1 MDRHTLMKIT
11 DQLDSSDVASLC
23 FLCRDVVHTK
33 NLEEVDDAKDLFN
46 RLEERGLLEDCAFL
60 DELLCTV
67 GREDLRR
74 LLLTNRQCAAETDAT
89 PMLSNY
95 RVMLYNIYNDITQD
109 NMERMKF
116 LLSGDLGRRQIEKCK
131 TVLDIFIEME
141 KTGTLLSDTN
151 LGKLHSILRDVDRQ
165 VALTVEKHINAR
177 PQAQAQAPPPSGFI
191 MNYRHVN
198 NNLPLVS
205 ISETQPSDKRGLIS
219 FDAKKSNKPDHSDQ
233 AEYYAMNRNPHGL
246 CVIVSNE
253 DFLGPNLRNRS
264 GTRQDEVALESVFS
278 RLGFKVSV
286 HRNLAAEQIRQTLKE
301 LAQINFSDDDA
312 LVVCLLSH
320 GENGCVFGTDEQK
333 VPIPDLTAPFTSVRA
348 PTLAGKPKLFFI
360 QACQG
365 AGYQTGSLPCPPRP
379 SESSDDEQS
388 RFETDAGPIRGETVP
403 SDADF
408 LFGMATVP
416 QCVSFRSKVTGSIY
430 IQELCKQ
437 LQRSA
442 ESPKKEDILTILTRV
457 NREVSKG
464 EYLKFKQMPQPKYT
478 LTKTLVL
485 RFADAGQ
492 VQPS

>member
-11 DQLDSSDVASLC
+11 DELDSSDVASLC
-23 FLCRDVVHTK
+23 FLCRDVVKTK

-60 DELLCTV
+60 AELLSTV

-74 LLLTNRQCAAETDAT
+74 LLLTNSQCAAETDAT
-89 PMLSNY
+89 PMLCDY
-95 RVMLYNIYNDITQD
+95 RVMLYNIYNDITRD
-109 NMERMKF
+109 NMDRMKF
-116 LLSGDLGRRQIEKCK
+116 LLSDDIGRRQLEECK

-141 KTGTLLSDTN
+141 KATLLSNTN
-151 LGKLHSILRDVDRQ
+151 LGKLHSILQDVDRQ
-165 VALTVEKHINAR
+165 VASTVEKHVNAR
-177 PQAQAQAPPPSGFI
+177 PQAPPSSGFI
-191 MNYRHVN
+191 MNYRHIN
-198 NNLPLVS
+198 NNFPLVS
-205 ISETQPSDKRGLIS
+205 ISETQPSDKRGHIS
-219 FDAKKSNKPDHSDQ
+219 FDAKKSNTPNLSDQ
-233 AEYYAMNRNPHGL
+233 TEYYAMNRNPHGF

-253 DFLGPNLRNRS
+253 DFLGIKLQKRS
-264 GTRQDEVALESVFS
+264 GTRQDEVALESVFFK
-278 RLGFKVSV
+278 LGFTVVV
-286 HRNLAAEQIRQTLKE
+286 HRNLAAEQIRRTLKE
-301 LAQINFSDDDA
+301 LAQRNFSDDDA

-320 GENGCVFGTDEQK
+320 GETGSVYGSDGQM
-333 VPIPDLTAPFTSVRA
+333 VPIRDLTVPFTSVRA

-365 AGYQTGSLPCPPRP
+365 TFYQKGSLPCPPRP
-379 SESSDDEQS
+379 RESSDDEQS

-403 SDADF
+403 SEADF

-416 QCVSFRSKVTGSIY
+416 EYVSFRSKVTGSIY
-430 IQELCKQ
+430 IQELCNQ

-442 ESPKKEDILTILTRV
+442 ESHKDEDILTILTRV

-464 EYLKFKQMPQPKYT
+464 EYSRYKQMPQPKYT

-492 VQPS
+492 VPPS

>member
-1 MDRHTLMKIT
+1 MDRPTLMKIT
-11 DQLDSSDVASLC
+11 DELDSSDVACLC

-33 NLEEVDDAKDLFN
+33 NIEEVNDAKDLFN
-46 RLEERGLLEDCAFL
+46 RLEEKGLLEDCAFL
-60 DELLCTV
+60 AELLGTV

-74 LLLTNRQCAAETDAT
+74 LLVTNRQCAAETDAT
-89 PMLSNY
+89 PMLSSY

-116 LLSGDLGRRQIEKCK
+116 LLSDDLGRRQIEKCK

-151 LGKLHSILRDVDRQ
+151 LGKLHSILHVVDRQ
-165 VALTVEKHINAR
+165 VASTVEKYINAL
-177 PQAQAQAPPPSGFI
+177 PQAQAPPPSGFI

-198 NNLPLVS
+198 NNFPLVS
-205 ISETQPSDKRGLIS
+205 VSETQPSDKRGPIS
-219 FDAKKSNKPDHSDQ
+219 FDAKKSNKPDLSDQQ
-233 AEYYAMNRNPHGL
+233 AEYYAMTRNPHGF

-253 DFLGPNLRNRS
+253 DFLGTKLGKRS

-278 RLGFKVSV
+278 RLGFRVFV

-301 LAQINFSDDDA
+301 HAQRNFSDDDA

-320 GENGCVFGTDEQK
+320 GEKDCVFGTDEQK
-333 VPIPDLTAPFTSVRA
+333 VPIPDLTGPFTSVRA

-379 SESSDDEQS
+379 SESRDDEQS

-442 ESPKKEDILTILTRV
+442 ESRKDEDILTILTRV

-464 EYLKFKQMPQPKYT
+464 EYLNFKQMPQPKYT